1 MLFQVFWYQIFENPT
16 KIELWRIFRM
26 KYIQVLKLSEF
37 LIVRF
42 STLNI
47 SLLKFSRA
55 QFWSDFQIFG
65 TKMLGR
71 AFTILKIYIKNEI
84 MDNLSQKT

>member
-1 MLFQVFWYQIFENPT
+1 MLFQTFLYYIYENPT
-16 KIELWRIFRM
+16 KIELWRIFRV
-26 KYIQVLKLSEF
+26 KFIQVIKLSEF

-47 SLLKFSRA
+47 SLSKFSRV
-55 QFWSDFQIFG
+55 QFYSDFQIFG

-71 AFTILKIYIKNEI
+71 AFTILKIYMKNEI
-84 MDNLSQKT
+84 MDNVTKKM